1 MNEHQPNEFEIGKI
15 YFVDIRKLKSNPYQ
29 PRKLFDKTEL
39 KALADDIDKNGLLQN
54 ITFTCDNGELFI
66 ISGERRV
73 RAYNSIGKLAIEG
86 KYIEGDLRT
95 LALMENILRSDLT
108 AVELA
113 ESVDALQ
120 KQKKC
125 LNDEIAK
132 IIGKKKSTTSE
143 ILKIAKLP
151 EEIREDARMKPEM
164 TRERLLKIARQK
176 DAVVQQEMYNK
187 LRNRLER
194 APKTA
199 EKSDAKPSVG
209 KTSGNRFVTAHVSR
223 INKLTEDL
231 QASNNKMLEKNK
243 KALTDEEKQR
253 VTDALEIMREA
264 IDTVTQKLAEYSGSE
279 DSLTSR
285 LKV

>member
-15 YFVDIRKLKSNPYQ
+15 YSVDIRKLKSNPYQ

-73 RAYNSIGKLAIEG
+73 RAYNSIGKLAIDG

-125 LNDEIAK
+125 SNDEIAK

-164 TRERLLKIARQK
+164 TRELLLKIARQK
-176 DAVVQQEMYNK
+176 NAEVQQEMYNK
-187 LRNRLER
+187 LRKRLEE

-199 EKSDAKPSVG
+199 EKSDAKPSVA

-231 QASNNKMLEKNK
+231 QASNKNMFEKNK
-243 KALTDEEKQR
+243 KELTDEDKQR
-253 VTDALEIMREA
+253 LTDALTIMSDVIGA
-264 IDTVTQKLAEYSGSE
+264 IVQQIANIDNAELNTIKLEQ
-279 DSLTSR
+279 
-285 LKV
+285 

>member
-15 YFVDIRKLKSNPYQ
+15 YSVDIRKLKSNPYQ

-73 RAYNSIGKLAIEG
+73 RAYNSIGKLAIDG

-125 LNDEIAK
+125 SNDEIAK

-151 EEIREDARMKPEM
+151 VEIRDDARMKPEM
-164 TRERLLKIARQK
+164 TRELLLKIARQK
-176 DAVVQQEMYNK
+176 NAEVQQEMYNK
-187 LRNRLER
+187 LRKRLEE

-231 QASNNKMLEKNK
+231 QASNKNMFEKNK
-243 KALTDEEKQR
+243 KELTDEDKQR
-253 VTDALEIMREA
+253 LTDALTIMSDVIGA
-264 IDTVTQKLAEYSGSE
+264 IVQQIANIDNTELNTIKLEQ
-279 DSLTSR
+279 
-285 LKV
+285 